1 MRDQVVSRCLPESA
15 HWRGTD
21 RETGLMG
28 SDEPHGG
35 GRTAHKWLL
44 AFLLAVLL
52 FVCLFVPLGGD
63 RFVRDLAH
71 ERLDAHMLAHQR
83 VGVLRCV

>member
-28 SDEPHGG
+28 SDEPHEGG
-35 GRTAHKWLL
+35 CTRHTSRVKPRTAD
-44 AFLLAVLL
+44 ASGSTPSIEEFSDA
-52 FVCLFVPLGGD
+52 D
-63 RFVRDLAH
+63 MQSDL
-71 ERLDAHMLAHQR
+71 R
-83 VGVLRCV
+83 